1 MVPLKYLRN
10 FWRILEMHLINC
22 KVNRILNWFENCV
35 IVYANA
41 GNQDA
46 TFALAKTEIYVTCD
60 FITLG

>member
-1 MVPLKYLRN
+1 
-10 FWRILEMHLINC
+10 MHLINC
-22 KVNRILNWFENCV
+22 KVNRILNGFENCV